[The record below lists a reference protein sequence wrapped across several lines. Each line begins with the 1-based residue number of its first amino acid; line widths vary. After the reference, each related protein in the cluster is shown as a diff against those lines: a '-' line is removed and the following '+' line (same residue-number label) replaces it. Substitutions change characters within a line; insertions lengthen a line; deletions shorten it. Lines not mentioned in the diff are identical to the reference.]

1 MVTRLLILVL
11 AAISM
16 ASALSGVPKEWQSN
30 AYIYVGPADNVPEN
44 VCYQTNPTSMS
55 NISQKINNCNVLTG
69 YPQGSYEY
77 HWNEDGNEIC
87 AGFRGS
93 LVNQEFH
100 ESQMCTGTVFANSTM
115 PLGPNCGKC
124 TNVVK
129 SSCRVKCEGMMI
141 NNMDFAANYCKD
153 PADVCIKGFMW
164 TLV

>member
-1 MVTRLLILVL
+1 
-11 AAISM
+11 
-16 ASALSGVPKEWQSN
+16 
-30 AYIYVGPADNVPEN
+30 
-44 VCYQTNPTSMS
+44 
-55 NISQKINNCNVLTG
+55 
-69 YPQGSYEY
+69 
-77 HWNEDGNEIC
+77 
-87 AGFRGS
+87 
-93 LVNQEFH
+93 
-100 ESQMCTGTVFANSTM
+100 M